1 MFSERRR
8 ASDKVVAYDAEE
20 KALTAKHIQRLQVSK
35 FHRLMLLCG
44 DTSTIWY
51 AVHGCLI
58 CDQKLTVSLP
68 HDIKIK
74 MSE

>member
-8 ASDKVVAYDAEE
+8 ASDKVVADDAEE

-44 DTSTIWY
+44 DTSTI
-51 AVHGCLI
+51 
-58 CDQKLTVSLP
+58 
-68 HDIKIK
+68 
-74 MSE
+74 

>member
-1 MFSERRR
+1 MPTLYMCSQLMLRMFVNRFWKICMFSERRR

-44 DTSTIWY
+44 DTSTI
-51 AVHGCLI
+51 
-58 CDQKLTVSLP
+58 
-68 HDIKIK
+68 
-74 MSE
+74 